1 MKVIRFVFLLTLAMA
16 TTVGKAQSLS
26 VYISDDNGAFTNVRN
41 APKGKVVAKIPTS
54 KIVMLDVTSPQ
65 NGWWQID
72 GGKVYYTGDDDETVT
87 LKGSSTGYWI
97 HHSVIGL
104 GSRNY
109 GGETLRLRKSPDKK
123 SAVVFSFK
131 EELHLM
137 PLEVR
142 GDWVKVKT
150 GDGKHTGWIES
161 EWLCDNPLT
170 NCC

>member
-1 MKVIRFVFLLTLAMA
+1 MKRTFLLLALIL
-16 TTVGKAQSLS
+16 VVLIGYAQSLS
-26 VYISDDNGAFTNVRN
+26 VYISDSNGEFTNVRN
-41 APKGKVVAKIPTS
+41 APNGKVVAKIPTS
-54 KIVMLDVTSPQ
+54 KIVVLDVTSPQ

-72 GGKVYYTGDDDETVT
+72 GGQVAYTGDDDEVVN

-104 GSRNY
+104 DTRNY
-109 GGETLRLRKSPDKK
+109 GGETLRLRKSPGAK

-131 EELHLM
+131 EEMHLM

-150 GDGKHTGWIES
+150 ADGKHIGWIET

>member
-1 MKVIRFVFLLTLAMA
+1 MMKRIFLLWAFALVCLM
-16 TTVGKAQSLS
+16 GNAQSLS
-26 VYISDDNGAFTNVRN
+26 VYISDSNGEFTNVRN
-41 APKGKVVAKIPTS
+41 APGGKVVAKIPTS
-54 KIVMLDVTSPQ
+54 KIVMLEVTSPQ

-72 GGKVYYTGDDDETVT
+72 GGTVNYTGDDDEEVT

-97 HHSVIGL
+97 HHSVIAVGT
-104 GSRNY
+104 RNY
-109 GGETLRLRKSPDKK
+109 GGETLHLRKSPDNK
-123 SAVVFSFK
+123 SAAVFSFK
-131 EELHLM
+131 EEMQLR

-150 GDGKHTGWIES
+150 ADGKHTGWIES

>member
-1 MKVIRFVFLLTLAMA
+1 MKRTFLLLALALVCMI
-16 TTVGKAQSLS
+16 GNAQSLG
-26 VYISDDNGAFTNVRN
+26 VYISDSNGEFTNVRN
-41 APKGKVVAKIPTS
+41 APKGKVVDKIPTS
-54 KIVMLDVTSPQ
+54 KTVVLTVTSPQ

-72 GGKVYYTGDDDETVT
+72 GGEVYFTADDDETVK

-104 GSRNY
+104 DTRNY
-109 GGETLRLRKSPDKK
+109 GGQTLQLRKLPNAK
-123 SAVVFSFK
+123 SAAVFSFK
-131 EELHLM
+131 EEMHLM

-150 GDGKHTGWIES
+150 ADGKHTGWIEM

>member
-1 MKVIRFVFLLTLAMA
+1 MMKRTILLALAFVCL
-16 TTVGKAQSLS
+16 VGYAQSLS
-26 VYISDDNGAFTNVRN
+26 VYISDGNGEFTNVRSG
-41 APKGKVVAKIPTS
+41 PKGKVVDKIPTS
-54 KIVMLDVTSPQ
+54 KIVMLEVVSPQ
-65 NGWWQID
+65 DGWWQID
-72 GGKVYYTGDDDETVT
+72 GGEVYCTGDDDETIT

-104 GSRNY
+104 DTRNY
-109 GGETLRLRKSPDKK
+109 GGQTLRLRKSPDAK

-131 EELHLM
+131 EEMHVM

-150 GDGKHTGWIES
+150 GDGKHIGWIEA